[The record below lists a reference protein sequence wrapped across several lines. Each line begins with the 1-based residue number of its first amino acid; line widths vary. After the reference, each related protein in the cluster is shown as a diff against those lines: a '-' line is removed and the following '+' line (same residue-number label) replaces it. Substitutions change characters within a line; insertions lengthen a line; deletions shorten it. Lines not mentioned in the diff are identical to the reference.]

1 MDLIDEIQLKMRQ
14 LDQGRRDLRKNGIAL
29 AEKERAYKEA
39 VSKKVL
45 EMLDDGRPVTA
56 IDKVIY
62 GLPSISTLRF
72 ERDCAEVIYDANKEA
87 INITKLQLRIL
98 EEQLKM
104 EYGSTENEL

>member
-1 MDLIDEIQLKMRQ
+1 MDLIDEIQLKMKQ

-29 AEKERAYKEA
+29 AQKERAYKEA

-56 IDKVIY
+56 IDKLIY

-72 ERDCAEVIYDANKEA
+72 ERDCAEVVYDANKEA

-104 EYGSTENEL
+104 EYGATDEI